1 VPVLQD
7 SLGGN
12 SKTLMLAC
20 VSPGDADLEETL
32 NTLKYANR
40 ARQIKNKPVVA
51 QDPMQARLSE
61 LLETISTL
69 QTRLTHYEAGGA
81 PLPPLAQLGAL
92 GTSAAGGA
100 SGAGAASADQ
110 VNGVDEAPL
119 MATDNGH

>member
-1 VPVLQD
+1 MPVLQD

-51 QDPMQARLSE
+51 QDPLQARLSE

-81 PLPPLAQLGAL
+81 PLPPLVQLGALGTAL

-110 VNGVDEAPL
+110 VTAL
-119 MATDNGH
+119 MKRH